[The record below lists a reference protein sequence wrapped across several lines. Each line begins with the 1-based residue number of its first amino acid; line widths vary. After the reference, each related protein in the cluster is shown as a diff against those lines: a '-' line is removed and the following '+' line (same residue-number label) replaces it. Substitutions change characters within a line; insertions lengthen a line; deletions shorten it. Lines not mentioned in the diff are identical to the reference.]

1 MAFLA
6 QVARTVASLL
16 ERAEQAM
23 FVLPRACPSM
33 AAPEKRSAGGLVRPG
48 LFR

>member
-23 FVLPRACPSM
+23 FVLPRACPST
-33 AAPEKRSAGGLVRPG
+33 AAPPRNAQPAAW
-48 LFR
+48 